1 MTSPKRVEPGYVEI
15 KKLLLNTGVGE
26 PINLTQLATDVD
38 IYESI
43 FQPYII
49 AEITIVDGV
58 GLTNKFP
65 NIDEMTVDIEFTIP
79 DVEGGVN
86 YKLAVMDRQH
96 ETASAMDKSKVYKL
110 VCISEEVDSPTAHE
124 SVRLYDKANLGDL
137 VAQFI
142 LAIGSKKGNLIEQT
156 DGIVDIKLTNV
167 KPFQIIDWARRRALS
182 LEHESHSYVFFE
194 NKYGY
199 RFVTIE
205 KLIDDGSKRIGDK
218 IFQYDSAVNID
229 SLGTNWR
236 NILYKDSIVIG
247 KGIKQ
252 QLLEGNKPTARVLN
266 LEEGTYIKEE
276 KQEKEYNFKQLDSK
290 GFGSTT
296 SRKAKFE
303 ETKTTERF
311 VVVSD
316 SDDVGYTEK
325 LLALQAYVP
334 SLLSNITRIF
344 VYGDP
349 SITVG
354 EVIKCNFPDID
365 GLTTKKTELSKTQSG
380 NYLITKL
387 RHKITLAGPPVYT
400 QSMEIIKT
408 GFGQG
413 EVD

>member
-110 VCISEEVDSPTAHE
+110 VCISEEVDSPAAHE

-236 NILYKDSIVIG
+236 NILHKDSIVIG

-252 QLLEGNKPTARVLN
+252 QLLEGNKPTARVFN
-266 LEEGTYIKEE
+266 LQEGTYTKEE

>member
-26 PINLTQLATDVD
+26 PINLTHLATDID

-49 AEITIVDGV
+49 AEITIADGV
-58 GLTNKFP
+58 GLANKFP
-65 NIDEMTVDIEFTIP
+65 NIDEMTVDIEFTMP
-79 DVEGGVN
+79 DVEGGVK

-96 ETASAMDKSKVYKL
+96 ETTAPADKSKVYKL
-110 VCISEEVDSPTAHE
+110 VCISEELDLPAAHE
-124 SVRLYDKANLGDL
+124 SGRLYVKANLGNL
-137 VAQFI
+137 VASAIQ
-142 LAIGSKKGNLIEQT
+142 LIGSKKDNLIEET
-156 DGIVDIKLTNV
+156 DGIVDIRLTNI

-182 LEHESHSYVFFE
+182 VEHESHSYVFFE

-199 RFVTIE
+199 RFVTLE
-205 KLIDDGSKRIGDK
+205 KLIEDGAKRIGDK
-218 IFQYDSAVNID
+218 IFQYDSAVNVD

-236 NILYKDSIVIG
+236 NILYKDSIVLG

-266 LEEGTYIKEE
+266 LEEGTYTKEE
-276 KQEKEYNFKQLDSK
+276 KREKEYSFKQLDTK

-296 SRKAKFE
+296 ERKTKFE

-365 GLTTKKTELSKTQSG
+365 GLTTQKTELSKTQSG
-380 NYLITKL
+380 NYLIAKL

>member
-1 MTSPKRVEPGYVEI
+1 MTTPKRVEPGYVEI

-26 PINLTQLATDVD
+26 PVNLTQLATDID

-49 AEITIVDGV
+49 AEITLVDGV
-58 GLTNKFP
+58 GLANKFP

-79 DVEGGVN
+79 DVEGGVK

-96 ETASAMDKSKVYKL
+96 ETTAAVDKTKVYKL
-110 VCISEEVDSPTAHE
+110 VCISQEVDSPAAHE
-124 SVRLYDKANLGDL
+124 SGRLYVKANLGNL
-137 VAQFI
+137 VAATI
-142 LAIGSKKGNLIEQT
+142 DALGSKKDNLIEQT
-156 DGIVDIKLTNV
+156 DGIVDIRLTNI

-182 LEHESHSYVFFE
+182 VEHESHSYVFFE

-205 KLIDDGSKRIGDK
+205 KLIEDGANRIGDK
-218 IFQYDSAVNID
+218 IFQYDAATNVDSA
-229 SLGTNWR
+229 GTNWR
-236 NILYKDSIVIG
+236 NILYKDTIVLG

-266 LEEGTYIKEE
+266 LEEGTYKKEE
-276 KQEKEYNFKQLDSK
+276 KTEKEYNFKQLDSK
-290 GFGSTT
+290 GFNSTT
-296 SRKAKFE
+296 ERKAKFE

-316 SDDVGYTEK
+316 ADDVGYTEK
-325 LLALQAYVP
+325 LLALQAFVP
-334 SLLSNITRIF
+334 NLLSNVTRIF

>member
-26 PINLTQLATDVD
+26 PVNLTQLATDID

-49 AEITIVDGV
+49 AEITIADGV
-58 GLTNKFP
+58 GLANKFP
-65 NIDEMTVDIEFTIP
+65 NIDEMTVDIEFTMP
-79 DVEGGVN
+79 DVEGGVK

-96 ETASAMDKSKVYKL
+96 ETTAPADKSKVYKL
-110 VCISEEVDSPTAHE
+110 VCISEELDLPAAHE
-124 SVRLYDKANLGDL
+124 SGRLYVKANLGNL
-137 VAQFI
+137 VASAIQS
-142 LAIGSKKGNLIEQT
+142 IGSKKDNLIEET
-156 DGIVDIKLTNV
+156 DGIVDIRLTNI

-182 LEHESHSYVFFE
+182 VEHESHSYVFFE

-205 KLIDDGSKRIGDK
+205 KLIEDGAKRIGDK
-218 IFQYDSAVNID
+218 IFQYDSAVNVD

-236 NILYKDSIVIG
+236 NILYKDSIVLG

-266 LEEGTYIKEE
+266 LEEGTYTKEE
-276 KQEKEYNFKQLDSK
+276 KREKEYSFKQLDTK

-296 SRKAKFE
+296 ERKTKFE

-365 GLTTKKTELSKTQSG
+365 GLTTQKTELSKTQSG

>member
-110 VCISEEVDSPTAHE
+110 VCISEEVDSPAAHE

-236 NILYKDSIVIG
+236 NILHKDSIVIG

>member
-1 MTSPKRVEPGYVEI
+1 MTTPKRVEPGYVEI

-49 AEITIVDGV
+49 AEITIADGV

-79 DVEGGVN
+79 DVEGGVK
-86 YKLAVMDRQH
+86 YKLSVMDRQH
-96 ETASAMDKSKVYKL
+96 ETTSTVDKNKVYKL
-110 VCISEEVDSPTAHE
+110 VCISEELDLPAAHE
-124 SVRLYDKANLGDL
+124 SGRLYVKANLGNL
-137 VAQFI
+137 VASAIQ
-142 LAIGSKKGNLIEQT
+142 LIGSKKDNLIEET
-156 DGIVDIKLTNV
+156 DGIVDIRLTNI

-182 LEHESHSYVFFE
+182 VEHESHSYVFFE

-205 KLIDDGSKRIGDK
+205 KLIDDGVKRIGDK
-218 IFQYDSAVNID
+218 IFQYDSAVNVD

-236 NILYKDSIVIG
+236 NILYKDSIVLG

-252 QLLEGNKPTARVLN
+252 QLLEGNKPTACVFN
-266 LEEGTYIKEE
+266 VEEGSYTKEE
-276 KQEKEYNFKQLDSK
+276 RQEKEYNFKQLDAK

-296 SRKAKFE
+296 ERKTKFE

-316 SDDVGYTEK
+316 SEDIGYTEK

-334 SLLSNITRIF
+334 DLISNITRIF

-387 RHKITLAGPPVYT
+387 RHKITLAGPPTYT

-413 EVD
+413 GVD